1 MMDMDDDQSTQIA
14 SKSAETPLK
23 DSLNV
28 KQQSI
33 NVGDS
38 INLHE
43 DKIEE
48 QDDISVTTKS
58 QSKIDDTVD
67 DTKTKKESDS
77 KKLME
82 VIIPFLGVMTIMC
95 FKVALTCVDNMINDS
110 CRLKASQN
118 KRLNLIPLTKLKLI
132 SLKI

>member
-1 MMDMDDDQSTQIA
+1 MMEMDDDQSTQVA

-38 INLHE
+38 INLYE

-48 QDDISVTTKS
+48 QNDISVTTNS
-58 QSKIDDTVD
+58 QSKTDDTVD
-67 DTKTKKESDS
+67 DTKTKIESIS

-82 VIIPFLGVMTIMC
+82 HIIPFLGVMTVMC
-95 FKVALTCVDNMINDS
+95 FKVALTCVDNMINDT
-110 CRLKASQN
+110 CRLKAIQN
-118 KRLNLIPLTKLKLI
+118 KRLSLNPLTKLKLI
-132 SLKI
+132 NLKI